1 MVAPMDLDFE
11 PIPRRAAP
19 QMPQPGSGGP
29 DPTSKDNRS
38 ADQPPA
44 SLRLMIVEDDAFV
57 ALDAKEILETAGYDV
72 VGLAKSA
79 NEAVEKAGALRPDM
93 ILMDIRLLGARDG
106 VDAAIEIH
114 DRFGVR
120 SLFASAHSD
129 AETRDRA
136 DAARPLGFLSKP
148 VTRRALLDA
157 VERSAGLI

>member
-1 MVAPMDLDFE
+1 MELHFE
-11 PIPRRAAP
+11 PIPRHAVPETPPPDHGGHNPSARGN
-19 QMPQPGSGGP
+19 GSP
-29 DPTSKDNRS
+29 DRRPSG
-38 ADQPPA
+38 
-44 SLRLMIVEDDAFV
+44 LRLMIVEDDAFV

-136 DAARPLGFLSKP
+136 DAAQPLGFLSKP

-157 VERSAGLI
+157 IERSAGLL

>member
-1 MVAPMDLDFE
+1 MELHFE
-11 PIPRRAAP
+11 PIPRHVAP
-19 QMPQPGSGGP
+19 EMSPPGNGGVGLSARGNGSP
-29 DPTSKDNRS
+29 DRRPDT
-38 ADQPPA
+38 
-44 SLRLMIVEDDAFV
+44 LRLMIVEDDAFV
-57 ALDAKEILETAGYDV
+57 ALDAKEILETAGYEV

-79 NEAVEKAGALRPDM
+79 NEAVDKAGELRPDM

-136 DAARPLGFLSKP
+136 DAAQPLGFLSKP
-148 VTRRALLDA
+148 VTRRALLEA
-157 VERSAGLI
+157 VERSADLL

>member
-1 MVAPMDLDFE
+1 MELHFE
-11 PIPRRAAP
+11 PNLRRAAP
-19 QMPQPGSGGP
+19 EMSPPGSGGP
-29 DPTSKDNRS
+29 EPS
-38 ADQPPA
+38 ARRDGSPDQRPD

-57 ALDAKEILETAGYDV
+57 ALDAKEILETAGYQV
-72 VGLAKSA
+72 VALAKSA
-79 NEAVEKAGALRPDM
+79 NEAVAKAGELRPDM

-136 DAARPLGFLSKP
+136 DAAQPLGFLSKP
-148 VTRRALLDA
+148 VTRRALLEA
-157 VERSAGLI
+157 IERSANLL

>member
-1 MVAPMDLDFE
+1 MELHFE

-19 QMPQPGSGGP
+19 EMSPPGNGGHRPSSRGNGNP
-29 DPTSKDNRS
+29 DQRPE
-38 ADQPPA
+38 A
-44 SLRLMIVEDDAFV
+44 LRLMIVEDDAFV
-57 ALDAKEILETAGYDV
+57 ALDAKEILETAGYEV

-79 NEAVEKAGALRPDM
+79 NEAVDKAGELRPDM

-148 VTRRALLDA
+148 VTRKALLEA
-157 VERSAGLI
+157 VERSAGQL